1 MNSLAIYL
9 VVFTFIKETCTL
21 LTIYLTR
28 HGLTEWNVNRIMQ
41 GWGNGELTEKG
52 INDAKALG
60 KRLADVKIDKVY
72 SSTSKRAY
80 ETAKYIIGDREI
92 SLIQDDDLR
101 EMHFGDWD
109 GRIRDEIEAEFP
121 DEFKI
126 FWETPHLFET
136 ETGETFHQLK
146 KRAVDVFERIIEENP
161 SGTIL
166 IVTHS
171 LFLRVL
177 LTHIKNT
184 SLSDVFKATPP
195 GNTSLTKLEIQDG
208 KMELLFENDMQHVE

>member
-1 MNSLAIYL
+1 M
-9 VVFTFIKETCTL
+9 

-60 KRLADVKIDKVY
+60 SRLADVKLDKVY

-80 ETAKYIIGDREI
+80 ETAQYIIGEREI
-92 SLIQDDDLR
+92 SLIQEDDLR

-109 GRIRDEIEAEFP
+109 GRIRDEIEAEYP
-121 DEFKI
+121 EEFKI

-136 ETGETFHQLK
+136 ETGETFEQLK
-146 KRAVDVFERIIEENP
+146 KRAVDVFERIITENP

-171 LFLRVL
+171 IFLRVL
-177 LTHIKNT
+177 LTYIKDT
-184 SLSDVFKATPP
+184 PLSNVFKATPP
-195 GNTSLTKLEIQDG
+195 GNTSLTKIEIREG
-208 KMELLFENDMQHVE
+208 EMEILYENDMKHVEV